1 MAEAKEPQPTSGKAR
16 EAGAS
21 RAQIKHEPDKPSP
34 HQNQNLNFKVSAE
47 FKKRFKRYA
56 LDHDLTMIQL
66 LAEGF
71 ELVEQKRGKLG
82 GIS

>member
-1 MAEAKEPQPTSGKAR
+1 MAAKQPQTSSRSVR
-16 EAGAS
+16 EAATGGA
-21 RAQIKHEPDKPSP
+21 ALEHDLHKPPAHE
-34 HQNQNLNFKVSAE
+34 NQNLNFKVSAE

-71 ELVEQKRGKLG
+71 DLVQQKRGK
-82 GIS
+82 